1 MIKVEPVDEPPS
13 RYEPDRSTSEG
24 ANRPAADLQPEHRP
38 LSATK
43 SEPFM
48 NPPLSAM
55 NSKPS
60 LLERR
65 DVKRVKPIRP
75 IPKYMDT
82 MENGSP
88 ISPTFALH
96 SPLSKMDVSTPS
108 PGISPHAPAS
118 APAFPRDRNIFSF
131 PPVNYYGLPPSLPLH
146 NGSLLSPIPLHSPAA
161 KLPPRSAFP
170 STTNEIDSAIYHN
183 LIASLHAGSSV
194 NALSLSPRCFKSP
207 STKSYSISNL
217 LSKEDLTA
225 FKFPPTSAETLLER
239 RGRNLSLSSETLLQ
253 NAGGIVSPPITPKKL
268 EGDSDCNSCR
278 QVQKTNDP
286 SLGTKAVC
294 YTCERTFYLLAV
306 RPTANVL
313 RTERTIKNKRSH
325 RCDYEG
331 CTKVY
336 TKSSHLKAHRRT
348 HTGEKPYVCTWEGC
362 EWRFARSDE
371 LTRHY
376 RKHTGAKPFKCQH
389 CDRCFSRS
397 DHLSLHAKRHMSV
410 TTDIKKEAP
419 MSLPISLHNYPP
431 AQQLLYINIP
441 KPQ

>member
-1 MIKVEPVDEPPS
+1 MIKVEPVDEP
-13 RYEPDRSTSEG
+13 DRPISEG
-24 ANRPAADLQPEHRP
+24 GHRPAPDVSHRSAESGHRP
-38 LSATK
+38 LSAAK

-48 NPPLSAM
+48 NHPLSSL

-82 MENGSP
+82 VENGSP

-131 PPVNYYGLPPSLPLH
+131 PPVNYYGLPFQ
-146 NGSLLSPIPLHSPAA
+146 NGSLLSPIALHSPAP
-161 KLPPRSAFP
+161 KIPSRSAFP
-170 STTNEIDSAIYHN
+170 SSTSEIDSAIYHN
-183 LIASLHAGSSV
+183 LLASLHAGSSV

-217 LSKEDLTA
+217 LSKEDLSNTA

-239 RGRNLSLSSETLLQ
+239 RGRNLSLSSETLLA
-253 NAGGIVSPPITPKKL
+253 AGGIVSPPITPKKF
-268 EGDSDCNSCR
+268 EGENSDCNSCR

-306 RPTANVL
+306 RPTTNAL
-313 RTERTIKNKRSH
+313 RTERTVKNKRSH
-325 RCDYEG
+325 RCEYEG

-397 DHLSLHAKRHMSV
+397 DHLSLHSKRHMSV
-410 TTDIKKEAP
+410 TTDLKKEQGAP
-419 MSLPISLHNYPP
+419 MSIPIPLHNYAPS
-431 AQQLLYINIP
+431 QQLLYINIP